1 MTELLNQII
10 PLLITCI
17 IGVLAVVIKGVGDVA
32 IKFILAKRDETI
44 EKIGRIEY
52 EKRLATALDIWGIVD
67 EHFRINNLIEHT
79 IDDKTN
85 LFNEMLLDRIP
96 SLTQADLDYLRQTIA
111 GQINSG
117 REALKAPQEELG

>member
-17 IGVLAVVIKGVGDVA
+17 IGVLAVVINGIGEVIK
-32 IKFILAKRDETI
+32 KFIMAKRDETI

-52 EKRLATALDIWGIVD
+52 EKRLATAYDIWGIVD
-67 EHFRINNLIEHT
+67 EHFRINDLIEHT

-117 REALKAPQEELG
+117 RGAITTTQEEK

>member
-17 IGVLAVVIKGVGDVA
+17 IGVIAVVIKGVGDVA
-32 IKFILAKRDETI
+32 IKFILTKRDETI
-44 EKIGRIEY
+44 EKIGRVEY
-52 EKRLATALDIWGIVD
+52 EKRIATALDIWGIVD
-67 EHFRINNLIEHT
+67 EHFRINDLIEHT

-96 SLTQADLDYLRQTIA
+96 SLTQTDLDYLRQTIA

-117 REALKAPQEELG
+117 RGALTAPQEE

>member
-44 EKIGRIEY
+44 EKIGRVEY
-52 EKRLATALDIWGIVD
+52 EKRIATALDIWGIVD
-67 EHFRINNLIEHT
+67 EHFRVNDLIEHT

-96 SLTQADLDYLRQTIA
+96 SLTQEDLDYLRQTIA

-117 REALKAPQEELG
+117 RGVLKAPQEE

>member
-32 IKFILAKRDETI
+32 IKFILAKREETI
-44 EKIGRIEY
+44 EKIGRVEY
-52 EKRLATALDIWGIVD
+52 EKRLATAYDIWGIVD
-67 EHFRINNLIEHT
+67 EHFRVNDLIEHT

-96 SLTQADLDYLRQTIA
+96 SLTQEDIDYLRQTIA

-117 REALKAPQEELG
+117 RGVLKAPQEE